1 MRRHFEHDERSWLR
15 LLIGLAAT
23 ALFAFL
29 FVHLVRAVLTDPRV
43 EGADVRMHNTLRLF
57 QSEDLHRRYSAITR
71 LASPTF
77 IIPLVIALIVLLATF
92 GRRRE
97 AAAFG
102 SAALLQGIAAIGLK
116 YLIRR
121 PRPPDAVSLHLGPSF
136 PSGHTLAATV
146 IYGFVA
152 YLLARDVRER
162 WWRLLLALALLVLI
176 LLVPFSRVY
185 LGVHW
190 PFDTIASLDLGAALL
205 AIVITLFKYPPFEHL
220 LPDLDEQLT
229 LTTRMAVAGFS
240 VLAVAAGA
248 IFATARI
255 EPEARPQL
263 PPMSASI
270 GLDQLGRYPQ
280 ALRQSSED
288 LIGGPMEPVS
298 FLFVGDAQQLRS
310 SFERAG
316 WSLADTP
323 SATGLTR
330 ELMAV
335 IRDAP
340 DPHGP
345 ATPAYFNAQPQDFTF
360 ERASTPSGSIRHRHH
375 IRIWRTSLGLDPRT
389 PVWAATCS
397 YDEGIEIVLKPYLL
411 THRIDPDVD
420 RERELIDAQLRGAG
434 DRDVGFV
441 VVTGPHR
448 GRNAGGDA
456 FFTDGRAH
464 VLLLTPTIILHD
476 APTPPRD
483 RTQARSYW
491 RSSLRLGRRGISPIT
506 FAAPGLIASAIC
518 SMATDVRRS
527 PGAT

>member
-1 MRRHFEHDERSWLR
+1 LDSTAIPSARINDEGDDDLALIDVVSYRR
-15 LLIGLAAT
+15 LLSRSG
-23 ALFAFL
+23 
-29 FVHLVRAVLTDPRV
+29 D
-43 EGADVRMHNTLRLF
+43 G
-57 QSEDLHRRYSAITR
+57 R
-71 LASPTF
+71 LA
-77 IIPLVIALIVLLATF
+77 VDGVGERQH
-92 GRRRE
+92 GR
-97 AAAFG
+97 
-102 SAALLQGIAAIGLK
+102 GL
-116 YLIRR
+116 
-121 PRPPDAVSLHLGPSF
+121 PPCDRHYSTARSGP
-136 PSGHTLAATV
+136 V
-146 IYGFVA
+146 RV
-152 YLLARDVRER
+152 ARDVRER

-220 LPDLDEQLT
+220 LPDL
-229 LTTRMAVAGFS
+229 V
-240 VLAVAAGA
+240 AVAAGA

-360 ERASTPSGSIRHRHH
+360 ELTCLRSVFGS
-375 IRIWRTSLGLDPRT
+375 
-389 PVWAATCS
+389 
-397 YDEGIEIVLKPYLL
+397 
-411 THRIDPDVD
+411 
-420 RERELIDAQLRGAG
+420 
-434 DRDVGFV
+434 
-441 VVTGPHR
+441 
-448 GRNAGGDA
+448 
-456 FFTDGRAH
+456 
-464 VLLLTPTIILHD
+464 
-476 APTPPRD
+476 
-483 RTQARSYW
+483 
-491 RSSLRLGRRGISPIT
+491 
-506 FAAPGLIASAIC
+506 
-518 SMATDVRRS
+518 
-527 PGAT
+527 